1 MIDHVDLTLEP
12 GCLVSEPLTFFF
24 LLPGHGMVLRLP
36 ILPILLFSYANDQTF
51 LFVPLNSVQ

>member
-1 MIDHVDLTLEP
+1 MSCFRTFN
-12 GCLVSEPLTFFF
+12 FFF

-36 ILPILLFSYANDQTF
+36 ILPILLFSYAIDQTF

>member
-1 MIDHVDLTLEP
+1 MIDHIDLTLEP

-36 ILPILLFSYANDQTF
+36 ILLFSYANDQTF